1 VEEAKNLRFGGGGV
15 PAPEKMRPLAGVRGM
30 AGAAPDRRRRSLGQG
45 GAARY
50 AGARW
55 PPAEAELGA
64 GRCGEVCGSAL
75 AAGGVDGGL
84 AGGGAAGDGEEG
96 LSTEP

>member
-30 AGAAPDRRRRSLGQG
+30 ARAAPDRRRRSLGQG

-50 AGARW
+50 VGARW
-55 PPAEAELGA
+55 PPAGWMAVWPA
-64 GRCGEVCGSAL
+64 VGRPEMEKKGCL
-75 AAGGVDGGL
+75 
-84 AGGGAAGDGEEG
+84 
-96 LSTEP
+96 LSPNLWLSRLSPRETHKVAN